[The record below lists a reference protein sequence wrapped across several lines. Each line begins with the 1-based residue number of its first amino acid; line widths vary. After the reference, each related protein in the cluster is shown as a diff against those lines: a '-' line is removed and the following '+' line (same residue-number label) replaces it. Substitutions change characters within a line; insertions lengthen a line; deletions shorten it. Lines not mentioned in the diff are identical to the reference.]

1 MAMTASQETPQH
13 SGQGRILAGYVMAGG
28 GAALFSTKA
37 IFIKLAYMDVVDAPL
52 LLALR
57 MIFALPVFGAIGIF
71 AYRRMKAQGKP
82 MPSPRLFAYA
92 ALTGFIGYYLASLL
106 DFEGLVYITAQ
117 LERLVLFTYPI
128 FVMLLGWAFFGAR
141 LTRVGLFA
149 AFVTYLGLVVV
160 FNGGLTTDAYSTAIG
175 TVLVLATALSF
186 ALYQLL
192 AKNFIGLMGSTLF
205 TSVAM
210 SAASLGSIIHW
221 YLFSKS
227 SLSNLSLRYLML
239 SAGTAIFATIVPS
252 FMTNAGLGR
261 IGAQSTAMISTISPL
276 VTIYLA
282 VIFLGEQFTLID
294 ALGTAL
300 IIGGIGLYSWY
311 DVRRPKKP
319 A

>member
-1 MAMTASQETPQH
+1 MAMTASEQAAARSPA
-13 SGQGRILAGYVMAGG
+13 QGRILAGYMLAGG

-37 IFIKLAYMDVVDAPL
+37 IFIKLAYMELTDAPL

-57 MIFALPVFGAIGIF
+57 MVFALPVFALIGVYAF
-71 AYRRMKAQGKP
+71 SRMKAQGKP
-82 MPSPRLFAYA
+82 TPSPSLFASA

-128 FVMLLGWAFFGAR
+128 FVMLLGWAFFGAK
-141 LTRVGLFA
+141 LTRIGLIA

-160 FNGGLTTDAYSTAIG
+160 FNGGITTDAWSTTIG
-175 TVLVLATALSF
+175 TLLVLGAALSF

-192 AKNFIGLMGSTLF
+192 ARKIIGLMGSTLF

-210 SAASLGSIIHW
+210 SAASLGSILHW
-221 YLFSKS
+221 YLFSNTG
-227 SLSNLSLRYLML
+227 LSHLSPRYLSLA
-239 SAGTAIFATIVPS
+239 AGTAIFATIVPS
-252 FMTNAGLGR
+252 FMINAGLGR

-294 ALGTAL
+294 ALGTVL
-300 IIGGIGLYSWY
+300 IIGGIGLYSWF
-311 DVRRPKKP
+311 DVRKPKS
-319 A
+319 

>member
-1 MAMTASQETPQH
+1 MAMTAGQQTPHQA
-13 SGQGRILAGYVMAGG
+13 GQGRILAGYVLAGG

-57 MIFALPVFGAIGIF
+57 MIFSLPVFAAIGAF
-71 AYRRMKAQGKP
+71 AFIRMKAQGKP
-82 MPSPRLFAYA
+82 TPSRSLFLRA
-92 ALTGFIGYYLASLL
+92 ALTGFIGYYLAALL

-128 FVMLLGWAFFGAR
+128 FVMLLGWAFFGAK
-141 LTRVGLFA
+141 LTRQGLLA
-149 AFVTYLGLVVV
+149 AFITYMGLVVV
-160 FNGGLTTDAYSTAIG
+160 FNGGITTDAWSTAIG
-175 TVLVLATALSF
+175 TILVLGAALTF

-192 AKNFIGLMGSTLF
+192 AKGFIGMMGSTLF

-210 SAASLGSIIHW
+210 STAAFGSIIHW
-221 YLFSKS
+221 YLFSATG
-227 SLSNLSLRYLML
+227 LSHLTTRYLL
-239 SAGTAIFATIVPS
+239 LVAGTAVFATIVPS
-252 FMTNAGLGR
+252 FMINAGLAR

-282 VIFLGEQFTLID
+282 VIFLGEQFTWID

-311 DVRRPKKP
+311 DVRRPKT
-319 A
+319 